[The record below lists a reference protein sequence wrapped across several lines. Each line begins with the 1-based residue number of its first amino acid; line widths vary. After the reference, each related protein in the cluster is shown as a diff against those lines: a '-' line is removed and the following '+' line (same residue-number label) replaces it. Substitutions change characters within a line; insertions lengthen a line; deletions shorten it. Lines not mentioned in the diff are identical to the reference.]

1 MLPELL
7 GCYQSQKLEKMGKTA
22 GSGRDFTQ
30 RINWL
35 AMRLDAAR
43 ILIFPLNDKNLPM
56 PLQKTVTPQEFLGH
70 FLPAP
75 LVFKEQL
82 APAALVL
89 GRLLGGSGGTA
100 IDQNALPEAE
110 RALFTVI
117 LVALSA
123 GGHDDSDGAVLAV
136 LTGSGATSGGDAQK
150 RTINAFGI
158 ELRKQKDFETAAAY
172 YRTALELA
180 PGDERLMFNLARVLY
195 EQGELAG
202 CRDLLEKA
210 VAADPD
216 FSEARKFLRH
226 VRRREGVLSEV
237 EFPDISL

>member
-7 GCYQSQKLEKMGKTA
+7 GCYQSQKLQKMGKTA

-35 AMRLDAAR
+35 ALRLDAAR
-43 ILIFPLNDKNLPM
+43 ILIFPLDDASLPM

-75 LVFKEQL
+75 LVFKERL
-82 APAALVL
+82 AQASLVL
-89 GRLLGGSGGTA
+89 GRLLGDGDA
-100 IDQNALPEAE
+100 HLDQNALPEAE

-117 LVALSA
+117 LMALSA
-123 GGHDDSDGAVLAV
+123 GGHADSDGAVLAV
-136 LTGSGATSGGDAQK
+136 LKGSGATAGGEAQK

-158 ELRKQKDFETAAAY
+158 QLRKEKNFDIAAAY
-172 YRTALELA
+172 YRTALEIA
-180 PGDERLMFNLARVLY
+180 PDDERLLFNLARVLY
-195 EQGELAG
+195 EKGELAG

-210 VAADPD
+210 LAAAPD
-216 FSEARKFLRH
+216 FPEAAKFLRH
-226 VRRREGVLSEV
+226 VRRREGAPAGAD
-237 EFPDISL
+237 FPDIRL